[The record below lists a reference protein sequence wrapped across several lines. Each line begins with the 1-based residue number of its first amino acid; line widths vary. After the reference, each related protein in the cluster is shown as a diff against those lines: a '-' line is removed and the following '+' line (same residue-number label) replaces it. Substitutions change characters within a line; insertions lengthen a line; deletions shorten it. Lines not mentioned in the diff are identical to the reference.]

1 MHFTQNLKNE
11 LNMLYQSYY
20 KHNKP
25 DDKHEIQGILSK
37 YSAYD
42 VAGLLKL
49 FLRELT
55 KPLFTDELM
64 EIFLKVPCTLLV
76 PSTVIQVNLIKLF
89 NCSHLSFGYAN

>member
-1 MHFTQNLKNE
+1 
-11 LNMLYQSYY
+11 MLYQSYY

-25 DDKHEIQGILSK
+25 DDRHEIQGILSK
-37 YSAYD
+37 YSVYD

-76 PSTVIQVNLIKLF
+76 ATVIQAHLINLS